1 MKTLLHMNELTTKEW
16 QTLLDNFLI
25 LNQVDIGL
33 FQRCNDN
40 QSWLL
45 GEIRKAM
52 ARIKNK

>member
-1 MKTLLHMNELTTKEW
+1 MNELTTKEW